1 MFNFFRRKAKEKPQG
16 EEVKFSELRQWLDKS
31 SYTTLVRTQF
41 QNEIKEYIN
50 GLTESLSKIG
60 PSLEQLKANNLESR
74 KVDERVKGIVLQNKI
89 VYVGQVTH
97 LIELINAELEK
108 ISNQQDLT
116 FDGLK
121 RAAGMIMLH
130 LNNFSKQSFKS
141 FHITSELI
149 GKELEQ
155 VVKGIAEIDGAVKK
169 IGAMD
174 SAKIAA
180 IENINKKI
188 EELAKTE
195 QSIESLR
202 SAIAEKVKENEDIC
216 KKILDAE
223 KRNEEIRKSSEWDEK
238 QNLIANISAL
248 NEQLK
253 KNSADATSMFMAIEK
268 ALKKWA
274 WKEKDDSA
282 LGYIENPIA
291 ATRQKGYQ
299 EAIEMLTKIK
309 EGVTK
314 GELEIEDKRKNQMI
328 QNISAITK
336 EKLESFIA
344 KEDALRKEIETAE
357 QELSRSH
364 VKFID
369 MAAMITQKGYV
380 AAEIAK
386 LGKKR
391 GDLEQ
396 EIKEKKNGLIEAL
409 KALDITL
416 IDA

>member
-1 MFNFFRRKAKEKPQG
+1 
-16 EEVKFSELRQWLDKS
+16 
-31 SYTTLVRTQF
+31 
-41 QNEIKEYIN
+41 
-50 GLTESLSKIG
+50 
-60 PSLEQLKANNLESR
+60 
-74 KVDERVKGIVLQNKI
+74 
-89 VYVGQVTH
+89 
-97 LIELINAELEK
+97 
-108 ISNQQDLT
+108 
-116 FDGLK
+116 
-121 RAAGMIMLH
+121 MLH